1 MADEGAVDD
10 GEGSFMVE
18 DFRREI
24 RILRCVGSIASGG
37 AQEEQAECIWRECA
51 GSSWWGVVE

>member
-1 MADEGAVDD
+1 MRVYVVDEGAVDD

-24 RILRCVGSIASGG
+24 RILRY
-37 AQEEQAECIWRECA
+37 
-51 GSSWWGVVE
+51 VEDCEDCGDKGLVS

>member
-37 AQEEQAECIWRECA
+37 RAQEEQAECICRECA
-51 GSSWWGVVE
+51 GRRTEVL